1 MVDSSTDEQLGRF
14 LGRVDDVADLLA
26 RMNSPDEQLRRAALA
41 EADRTIQQLHDDQ
54 EEVDGCR
61 VRLDRTVISAA
72 PAAAAAGSMVRNAAS
87 TLARRCGVP
96 CGRPPEHDHHHHR
109 HQV

>member
-72 PAAAAAGSMVRNAAS
+72 PAAAAAGSMEGNPCPEMS
-87 TLARRCGVP
+87 LTLTL
-96 CGRPPEHDHHHHR
+96 
-109 HQV
+109 